1 MTYAIIGFGAVGQ
14 ALAQMFARKGIDVTV
29 ATTRLPE
36 AIATQAE
43 KIGSNIVPKSLA
55 DALQA
60 DTLLLAVPYWAHR
73 DIAKTVA
80 DWQGKTIIDVTNAYG
95 VSPEQLYNLPSS
107 VVLASAFAGAS
118 VVKGFNHLPAA
129 VLAQDPAVHGGR
141 RVIFLSGDHDHA
153 TTRVAD
159 LVERLGFAPVKLG
172 KLSQGGTLVQA
183 HGTTWAALIFQ
194 DLVKFN

>member
-14 ALAQMFARKGIDVTV
+14 ALARMFARKGIDVTV

-141 RVIFLSGDHDHA
+141 RVIFLSGDHDQA

>member
-159 LVERLGFAPVKLG
+159 LVEQLGFAPVKLG

>member
-14 ALAQMFARKGIDVTV
+14 ALARMFARKGIDVTV

-73 DIAKTVA
+73 DIAKTGA
-80 DWQGKTIIDVTNAYG
+80 DWHGKTIIDVTNAYG

-141 RVIFLSGDHDHA
+141 RVIFLSGDHDQA

>member
-14 ALAQMFARKGIDVTV
+14 ALARMFARKGIDVTV